1 MNQFPFLAAIVMM
14 GVAFSASFAVRRFRN
29 RAGRGR
35 ARDESRGWDQI
46 IASIRLRLPAG
57 AEVVV
62 LEHQMYFND
71 PRNRAAAIEVFT
83 KNGFA
88 ATTAET
94 YEKRTKYWLLAVRA
108 TMIERVQQELQ
119 RVHEFTNA
127 YGGRYDRCNPQL

>member
-14 GVAFSASFAVRRFRN
+14 AVTFSASFAVRRFRN

-71 PRNRAAAIEVFT
+71 P
-83 KNGFA
+83 
-88 ATTAET
+88 
-94 YEKRTKYWLLAVRA
+94 
-108 TMIERVQQELQ
+108 
-119 RVHEFTNA
+119 
-127 YGGRYDRCNPQL
+127 